1 MATLRVYQKRPN
13 RKGDAPIYVTFYID
27 RQKVDLPTHISVPVA
42 MFDKENGMVKRS
54 MEYYRDKNLVIE
66 NIKSRIN
73 DIFVSYRL
81 RRKRLTSELFY
92 KEYNSRSLSYGDFY
106 ALCEEYQRLRFQE
119 LSEGTKKKHLST
131 IRLLREYRPNL
142 SIDELTPELIRRWV
156 IHMRKVRGNSEVTIA
171 KNVRIVGIYI
181 NEAVRRGLIDH
192 SPLREVKMRGCIDTT
207 AEALS
212 EEELDALYH
221 SYKQKTFKGMLSDT
235 LELFLFLCF
244 SSLHVSEALS
254 LQIDQIDKDEFTYIR
269 CKMLNVRPRVV
280 HVPISKP
287 LRAII
292 EKRRAGR
299 DNGLL
304 WEEMPSVQRMNAALK
319 YIARVAGVNKRLS
332 TKFGR
337 HTFATVFLRHTRDIN
352 TLRDILGHT
361 NIKQTMVYAHVLDSD
376 RKSGVSVFDRYSTK

>member
-221 SYKQKTFKGMLSDT
+221 S
-235 LELFLFLCF
+235 
-244 SSLHVSEALS
+244 
-254 LQIDQIDKDEFTYIR
+254 
-269 CKMLNVRPRVV
+269 
-280 HVPISKP
+280 
-287 LRAII
+287 
-292 EKRRAGR
+292 
-299 DNGLL
+299 
-304 WEEMPSVQRMNAALK
+304 
-319 YIARVAGVNKRLS
+319 
-332 TKFGR
+332 
-337 HTFATVFLRHTRDIN
+337 
-352 TLRDILGHT
+352 
-361 NIKQTMVYAHVLDSD
+361 
-376 RKSGVSVFDRYSTK
+376 

>member
-1 MATLRVYQKRPN
+1 
-13 RKGDAPIYVTFYID
+13 
-27 RQKVDLPTHISVPVA
+27 
-42 MFDKENGMVKRS
+42 
-54 MEYYRDKNLVIE
+54 
-66 NIKSRIN
+66 
-73 DIFVSYRL
+73 
-81 RRKRLTSELFY
+81 
-92 KEYNSRSLSYGDFY
+92 
-106 ALCEEYQRLRFQE
+106 
-119 LSEGTKKKHLST
+119 
-131 IRLLREYRPNL
+131 
-142 SIDELTPELIRRWV
+142 
-156 IHMRKVRGNSEVTIA
+156 
-171 KNVRIVGIYI
+171 
-181 NEAVRRGLIDH
+181 
-192 SPLREVKMRGCIDTT
+192 
-207 AEALS
+207 
-212 EEELDALYH
+212 
-221 SYKQKTFKGMLSDT
+221 MLSDT

-244 SSLHVSEALS
+244 SSLHVSDALS

-304 WEEMPSVQRMNAALK
+304 WEDMPPVQRMNAALK

-361 NIKQTMVYAHVLDSD
+361 NITTTQIYAKVT
-376 RKSGVSVFDRYSTK
+376 STKLDHDIAVFESRIKGHLSVMGGMV